1 MWGLGIHVG
10 KGYGFIGD
18 WNFFGNFLP
27 ILGDIIENILI
38 NHNPFINGLLT
49 PFRPYTLI

>member
-1 MWGLGIHVG
+1 MLERVMVSLVIGI
-10 KGYGFIGD
+10 
-18 WNFFGNFLP
+18 FFGNFLP